1 MDREPQKLEN
11 KAIEIKLERNSG
23 RSLLGAI
30 AFYTCLPVPPSWNLE
45 FQYVA
50 RWVTWI
56 GLIVGGLLSL
66 VDVGLSALGIP
77 VLTRSALVIISG
89 IALTG
94 GLHLDGAMDTAD
106 GLAVQNPDKRLEVM
120 VDSATGAFGAI
131 AAISIILLKIVSL
144 AELNYPVWLAL
155 TSAAVWG
162 RWGQMS
168 AIAFYPYLKPTGKG
182 AFHKAAIR
190 VPLDLILGLL
200 PIFVLHGLGVAFHI
214 ESLKSAILTS
224 GVGIAIALATGFY
237 FYKQLKG
244 HTGDT
249 YGAVVEWT
257 EALFLCCLTI
267 ALEH

>member
-1 MDREPQKLEN
+1 MDEPQQQLETN
-11 KAIEIKLERNSG
+11 LQGNFW
-23 RSLLGAI
+23 RSLLGAM

-56 GLIVGGLLSL
+56 GLIVGGVQSSL
-66 VDVGLSALGIP
+66 DLGLSNLGMP
-77 VLTRSALVIISG
+77 VLTRSSLVIISG

-94 GLHLDGAMDTAD
+94 GLHLDGAMDAAD

-131 AAISIILLKIVSL
+131 AAITIILLKTVALS
-144 AELNYPVWLAL
+144 ELNYPVWLAL
-155 TSAAVWG
+155 TSAAMWG
-162 RWGQMS
+162 RWGQMA

-200 PIFVLHGLGVAFHI
+200 PIFALHGFVILGHI
-214 ESLKSAILTS
+214 QSVQTVILAAGMGS
-224 GVGIAIALATGFY
+224 AIALATGFY
-237 FYKQLKG
+237 FYKRLGG

-257 EALFLCCLTI
+257 EALFLSCLTVFN
-267 ALEH
+267 